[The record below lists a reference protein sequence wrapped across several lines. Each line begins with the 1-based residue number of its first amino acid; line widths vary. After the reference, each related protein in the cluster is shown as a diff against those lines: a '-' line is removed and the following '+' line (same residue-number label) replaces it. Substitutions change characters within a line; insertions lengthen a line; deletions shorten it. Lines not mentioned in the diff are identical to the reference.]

1 MICIPEPIV
10 KNIIQHADDERPL
23 EACGYLAGT
32 GNEVKDI
39 YSMTNIEQSPEHYSF
54 DPEEQF
60 AAMKEAQA
68 QELDL
73 MAVYHTHPATTPR
86 MSAEDVRLA
95 YDTSIYYVI
104 YSLQTDE
111 VKAFKVNSN
120 KQVTEVP
127 VKIIATAK

>member
-1 MICIPEPIV
+1 MIRIPEPIV
-10 KNIIQHADDERPL
+10 KNIIQHAGDESPI

-39 YSMTNIEQSPEHYSF
+39 YPMTNVDQSPEHYSF
-54 DPEEQF
+54 KPEEQF
-60 AAMKEAQA
+60 AAMKKAQA
-68 QELDL
+68 RELDL

-86 MSAEDVRLA
+86 MSAEDVKLA

-127 VKIIATAK
+127 VKIIATSK

>member
-1 MICIPEPIV
+1 MIRIPEPIV
-10 KNIIQHADDERPL
+10 KNITQHAGDKSPL

-39 YSMTNIEQSPEHYSF
+39 YPMTNVDQSPEHYSF

-60 AAMKEAQA
+60 AVMKKAQA

>member
-39 YSMTNIEQSPEHYSF
+39 YPMTNIDQSPEHYSF

-60 AAMKEAQA
+60 AAMKKAQA

>member
-1 MICIPEPIV
+1 MIRIPEPIV
-10 KNIIQHADDERPL
+10 KKIIQHAVDESPL

-39 YSMTNIEQSPEHYSF
+39 YPMTNVDQSHEHYSF

-60 AAMKEAQA
+60 AVMKKAQA

>member
-1 MICIPEPIV
+1 MIRIPEPIV
-10 KNIIQHADDERPL
+10 KKIIQHAVDESPL

-39 YSMTNIEQSPEHYSF
+39 YPMTNVDQSPEHYSF

-60 AAMKEAQA
+60 AVMKKAQA
-68 QELDL
+68 QKLDL

>member
-1 MICIPEPIV
+1 MIRIPEPIV
-10 KNIIQHADDERPL
+10 KNIIQHAGDESPI

-39 YSMTNIEQSPEHYSF
+39 YPMTNVDQSPEHYSF
-54 DPEEQF
+54 KPEEQF
-60 AAMKEAQA
+60 AAMKKAHA
-68 QELDL
+68 RELDL

-86 MSAEDVRLA
+86 MSAEDVKLA

-127 VKIIATAK
+127 VKIIATSK

>member
-39 YSMTNIEQSPEHYSF
+39 YPMTNVDQSPEHYSF

-60 AAMKEAQA
+60 AAMKKAQA

>member
-10 KNIIQHADDERPL
+10 KNIIKHADDESPL

-39 YSMTNIEQSPEHYSF
+39 YPMTNVDQSPEHYSF

-60 AAMKEAQA
+60 AAMKKAQA

-86 MSAEDVRLA
+86 MSAEDVKLA